1 MQIEIS
7 TFLEDSEI
15 FRNVPRAQET
25 IVLESLLYWCCK
37 ESREKFICSII
48 NDLDDYRLI
57 EELES
62 RGYTITKNE

>member
-1 MQIEIS
+1 MQVEIS

-15 FRNVPRAQET
+15 FRNFPRAQEA

-37 ESREKFICSII
+37 ESRKKFICSII

-57 EELES
+57 EEFES